1 MRFFELIW
9 RRRWSASLIVVA
21 IMVFAA
27 VIRTPEPVAAP
38 PALPR
43 VAPTT
48 AALQPSTPPVARAQA
63 PTARPTTPP
72 TALPTATPA
81 ASPTPS
87 VQPTPT
93 PRPAGTPLRV
103 GIQAGHWLSSE
114 LPDELARLR
123 GSTGAF
129 AAGYAE
135 ADVNLSIARRVVRLL
150 ESDGIV
156 VDLLPATIPPS
167 YDADA
172 FVALHADGSPSSA
185 ARGFKLATPWRTSR
199 ASQHLL
205 DALTAEY
212 ASVTGMP
219 QDGAIT
225 FNMRGYYAFSFQRHQ
240 HAVAKTT
247 PAVIVEMGFLTNSTD
262 RALLLDQ
269 PDKLAIG
276 IANGIVRYLNERDP
290 RDGAALIPPSFTV
303 QRPRSEAGVDLRS
316 APHENAAVLL
326 HAPTNARLVP
336 FQERDG
342 WYQVFIRGG
351 QRVIGWVPKD
361 ALVGTNDSLPAPP
374 SSADSGAG
382 RMP

>member
-1 MRFFELIW
+1 MRLFDLIW
-9 RRRWSASLIVVA
+9 RRRWIVSLIVVA
-21 IMVFAA
+21 IMIFAT

-38 PALPR
+38 PALPL
-43 VAPTT
+43 VAPTA
-48 AALQPSTPPVARAQA
+48 AALQPSPPPTARLQA
-63 PTARPTTPP
+63 PTALPSATP
-72 TALPTATPA
+72 TALPSATPA

-123 GSTGAF
+123 GSSGAF

-135 ADVNLSIARRVVRLL
+135 ADVNLSIARRVARLL

-156 VDLLPATIPPS
+156 VDLLPATIPLS

-172 FVALHADGSPSSA
+172 FVALHADGSPSPA

-205 DALTAEY
+205 DALTTEY
-212 ASVTGMP
+212 ATVTGMP

-225 FNMRGYYAFSFQRHQ
+225 FNMRGYYAFSYQRHR
-240 HAVAKTT
+240 HAIAKTT

-262 RALLLDQ
+262 RALLIDQ

-290 RDGAALIPPSFTV
+290 RDGAALIPPTFAV
-303 QRPRSEAGVDLRS
+303 QRPSAEAGVDLRA
-316 APHENAAVLL
+316 APRENAAVVL
-326 HAPTNARLVP
+326 HVPANGRLVP

-342 WYQVFIRGG
+342 WYQVFVRGG
-351 QRVIGWVPKD
+351 QRVTGWVPKD
-361 ALVGTNDSLPAPP
+361 ALVRTNDALPAPP
-374 SSADSGAG
+374 SSADSSAS
-382 RMP
+382 RAP